1 MAGQAQVANAPGLLL
16 FQQIGDDTQ
25 RFIGEHRNGVL
36 TDIVEEIEVKVVR
49 AAFGQLALEDLRRG
63 LAFGFQG
70 GGGHFVRQKIAVP
83 GVTAQSVAQEGFGLT
98 LMIEIG
104 RVKIIDPLVVDIVD
118 QFFGLGRID
127 GPPGGGGGQAHVTH
141 AQPGQGQTLKIF
153 ILHQNTSSRQVL
165 DHSIPPGHWGAS
177 SIL

>member
-25 RFIGEHRNGVL
+25 RFIGEHRDGVL

-83 GVTAQSVAQEGFGLT
+83 GVSAQSMAQEGLR
-98 LMIEIG
+98 LPLVVEIG
-104 RVKIIDPLVVDIVD
+104 GVKIVNPLVVDIVD
-118 QFFGLGRID
+118 QFFGLVRID
-127 GPPGGGGGQAHVTH
+127 GPPGDGGGQAHIAH
-141 AQPGQGQTLKIF
+141 AQPGTETDLEN
-153 ILHQNTSSRQVL
+153 LYT
-165 DHSIPPGHWGAS
+165 AS
-177 SIL
+177 KYLL